1 MHKAKSAYTGLHA
14 YSNGFTQT
22 CHFKKIKQFKKR
34 KKDVHIEVLHP
45 PHSKTE
51 NKLKLFVTT

>member
-34 KKDVHIEVLHP
+34 EKKGP
-45 PHSKTE
+45 YRGFTPSSQQ
-51 NKLKLFVTT
+51 N